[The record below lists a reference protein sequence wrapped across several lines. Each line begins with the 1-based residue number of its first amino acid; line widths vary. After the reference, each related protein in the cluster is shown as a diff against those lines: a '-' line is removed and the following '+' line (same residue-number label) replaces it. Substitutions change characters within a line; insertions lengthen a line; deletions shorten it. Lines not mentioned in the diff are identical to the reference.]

1 MLKKLSALTLAVM
14 LCVGLMTTAASAA
27 STSTYGDADI
37 FRAFSIED
45 AATGEVWN
53 NLIDNYEAI
62 PTLEVDKEYIVS
74 TTIRLDASNL
84 AGDDTSAGQGCSVS
98 IYLSSQEQAGQE
110 ANFDMDFYCDNMK
123 SYYPT
128 IFGNAKVDADM
139 AFELVPGSLTITC
152 DGAANGSTLDGELAG
167 VYYFV
172 RIGYDALDGVV
183 PVDKDITISYLV
195 RTTAAVIPDV
205 EPSPS
210 PVLSTGPDASAS
222 PSNAP
227 APTATPE
234 PPKYSL
240 GLPEVEDSVV
250 ISRYRQEYKEA
261 DRPDYTVFN
270 SVVDNPDYGNEFQFL
285 SIMNATTG
293 ESFRSGVV
301 ELVAGRQYQVTVFC
315 RNDRQPVEDDGKWHI
330 VYDLDFIYAQID
342 MPYKLGEGGV
352 EYITATLR
360 SEDSDP
366 KFVSASLG
374 LVSRQGVSLRYV
386 KDSAHDRKVGY
397 ESSRIDYGSLFGD
410 GVRLSGLDEG
420 EYNTLT
426 FSIQVVA
433 DDTIPPVD
441 PNADYDAILGGNAT
455 SSDISNDSLIG
466 DTPAKKDTH
475 YVTTAGMILAL
486 ILVFVGSVACS
497 IIYTT
502 ISTQHLRNDIAAL
515 RRLRDNLS
523 EEGKPETDPRMGPI
537 TPPQLV
543 VPLPQD
549 FGSNTEQ
556 KDGSQVAPDADE
568 QKNAPQTGADADAE
582 EAGPTAGSDDP
593 AIVAADQPD
602 MNAGTDQQ
610 EQADDSTL

>member
-98 IYLSSQEQAGQE
+98 IYLSAQEQAGQE
-110 ANFDMDFYCDNMK
+110 ANFDMDFCCDNMK

-210 PVLSTGPDASAS
+210 PVPSTGPDASAS

-227 APTATPE
+227 ASTATPE
-234 PPKYSL
+234 PPKYSS

-293 ESFRSGVV
+293 ESFRSGVI
-301 ELVAGRQYQVTVFC
+301 ELVAGQQYQVTVFC
-315 RNDRQPVEDDGKWHI
+315 RNDRRPVEDDKWNI
-330 VYDLDFIYAQID
+330 GYDLNYISAQIE
-342 MPYKLGEGGV
+342 MPYTLGEGGV

-374 LVSRQGVSLRYV
+374 LVSRHGVSLRYV
-386 KDSAHDRKVGY
+386 KDSAYNRKVGY
-397 ESSRIDYGSLFGD
+397 ESSRIDYSSLFGN
-410 GVRLSGLDEG
+410 GARLSGLNEG

-433 DDTIPPVD
+433 DDTVPPVD
-441 PNADYDAILGGNAT
+441 PNADYDAILGGNVA
-455 SSDISNDSLIG
+455 SDVPNDALIG
-466 DTPAKKDTH
+466 DTPAKKNVR
-475 YVTTAGMILAL
+475 YVTIADMIVA
-486 ILVFVGSVACS
+486 IIVTIAASVACS
-497 IIYTT
+497 IVYTA

-515 RRLRDNLS
+515 RRLRDNFS
-523 EEGKPETDPRMGPI
+523 EESEPKIDPRTGPI
-537 TPPQLV
+537 APPQLV

-549 FGSNTEQ
+549 LGSNTEQ
-556 KDGSQVAPDADE
+556 KDGSQTTLDTE
-568 QKNAPQTGADADAE
+568 QKNAPQTGVDADAE
-582 EAGPTAGSDDP
+582 EIGPTTGSDDP